1 MALVEES
8 YRIPCIWK
16 GIDYK
21 KVTKYSDEEIVIQ
34 MRLSMNVD
42 LKSAIDTHYGKIW
55 NILFVDNAARII
67 NELINHISYPAV
79 YREVLDHMKQ
89 LKDEPI

>member
-1 MALVEES
+1 
-8 YRIPCIWK
+8 
-16 GIDYK
+16 
-21 KVTKYSDEEIVIQ
+21 

-55 NILFVDNAARII
+55 NSLFVDNAARII
-67 NELINHISYPAV
+67 NELINHISYVAV
-79 YREVLDHMKQ
+79 YCEVLDHMKQ